1 MAKIP
6 EHVISAWQQKNTPAV
21 FSTVSDDGTPNII
34 YTAYASQF
42 SDDAFVITNHFFNK
56 MINNILSGSKG
67 AILFLS
73 EDGATSYQLMGSLEY
88 HQDDEIYEQI
98 CNSMPPDLP
107 GRAVVILRVEMIY
120 SGGEQL

>member
-21 FSTVSDDGTPNII
+21 LSTVSDDGTPNII
-34 YTAYASQF
+34 FTAYARQF

-56 MINNILSGSKG
+56 TLNNILSGSKG

-73 EDGATSYQLMGSLEY
+73 EDGSTSYQLKGSFEY
-88 HQDDEIYEQI
+88 HQDDEIHEQI
-98 CNSMPPDLP
+98 RKSMPANLP
-107 GRAVVILRVEMIY
+107 SKAAVILRVETIY
-120 SGGEQL
+120 SGAEQL